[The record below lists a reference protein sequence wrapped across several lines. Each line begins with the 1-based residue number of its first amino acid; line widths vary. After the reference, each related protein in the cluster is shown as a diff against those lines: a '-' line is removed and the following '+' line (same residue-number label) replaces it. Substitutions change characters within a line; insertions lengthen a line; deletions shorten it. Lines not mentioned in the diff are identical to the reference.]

1 MDEIVI
7 LIQEIEQNIQF
18 KKVFLKRNIF
28 SDIIKFLKEQQ
39 MFLVRSLN
47 ARNREPLLGQVKLL
61 LQQISEQV
69 KEYNSLESTAE
80 IFILIQPFSQVL
92 TLVYSLFPAREQET
106 IDRLML
112 ELKHFSVFL
121 LNTSERRIDDMRSA
135 LAKEIEERK
144 KTHRTYNVQFESAK
158 QQLQETQNLLATKS
172 ADILIQNYEE
182 TAREEKQRAK
192 YLFWWGISTIFVGI
206 LAVSLLFADCFRE
219 LTRSLSWEHF
229 LFKAS
234 IFIMFLI
241 PAIYMLKESA
251 KREEHYFKLTDL
263 SLKIRTIPNY
273 LKDIPNM
280 PAQHLSEK
288 DNVRLELAKVIF
300 GYNITAPMSKVND
313 ETIEELINLLRLAM
327 KGK

>member
-1 MDEIVI
+1 MEEIVT
-7 LIQEIEQNIQF
+7 LIQEIERKLRTKRI
-18 KKVFLKRNIF
+18 FLRRNIF
-28 SDIIKFLKEQQ
+28 SEIIRFLQEYQTLLYRNLKPRPSISKQVKFALQQIVMQLDNSSQLESSAEIYVLIQSFLQLLTPIHGLFEQKEQQ
-39 MFLVRSLN
+39 RINIYV
-47 ARNREPLLGQVKLL
+47 Q
-61 LQQISEQV
+61 
-69 KEYNSLESTAE
+69 
-80 IFILIQPFSQVL
+80 
-92 TLVYSLFPAREQET
+92 
-106 IDRLML
+106 
-112 ELKHFSVFL
+112 ELKNFSVFIL
-121 LNTSERRIDDMRSA
+121 SSSDRKLTDVRSA
-135 LAKEIEERK
+135 LAKEIDERK
-144 KTHRTYNVQFESAK
+144 KIQRKYNVQFEHAQ
-158 QQLQETQNLLATKS
+158 QQLQETQNLLATTS

-182 TAREEKQRAK
+182 TAFEEKQRAR
-192 YLFWWGISTIFVGI
+192 YHFCWGISTIFVGI

-273 LKDIPNM
+273 VKDIPEV
-280 PAQHLSEK
+280 PVEKLSEK
-288 DNVRLELAKVIF
+288 DKVRLELAKVIF
-300 GYNITAPMSKVND
+300 GYNITAPVSKVND